1 MAEIAN
7 QNKITLDAADIQ
19 KAISAEAARNPGY
32 EKQVFEFYQK
42 NPKAMEALRAPLFEE
57 KVVDFV
63 SKNIQ
68 ITEKVMTPEEL
79 YAFDPDKK

>member
-1 MAEIAN
+1 
-7 QNKITLDAADIQ
+7 
-19 KAISAEAARNPGY
+19 
-32 EKQVFEFYQK
+32 
-42 NPKAMEALRAPLFEE
+42 MEALRAPLFEE